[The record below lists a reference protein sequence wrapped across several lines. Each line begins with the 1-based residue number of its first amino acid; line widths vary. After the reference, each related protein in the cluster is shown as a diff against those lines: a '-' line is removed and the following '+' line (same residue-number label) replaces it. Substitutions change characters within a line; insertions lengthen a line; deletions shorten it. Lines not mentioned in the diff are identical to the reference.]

1 MKLSRRQFL
10 ETATAY
16 GVLTS
21 QALGQGKHFPLTLLA
36 QYNPDRDAR
45 ELSLRHLA
53 DGKRIATWI
62 ESDSRGERISWRI
75 IYSEGDIG
83 SVVSTHPEYGA
94 PTSPQCCGPLLL
106 WNEFQRGAGRGRTL
120 WAHVDVNQSKMS
132 APQQVAL
139 LADVNCGE
147 FSCALGSRGEVWL
160 LCETWREKE
169 VVLRLISYSGE
180 KWNDHGLVGGENG
193 FHIRPRLYRG
203 MHGLMAAWDEFI
215 QGSYRVVTADLSGST
230 PIRRELPTLANH
242 RDTLPAIACAGD
254 GTWYAAHCRERLV
267 EFTNRYKQPYFPR
280 TGIATFH
287 SELVVSVLRR
297 GEDDWSNVASVDID
311 HGMNP
316 WEAPY
321 TGKRR
326 FPTLLPRKRGVW
338 LLWEE
343 KEHPKV
349 MRPSPGRFCAW
360 ALTEEGG
367 QASPIVTIEQRCMFV
382 AESGGSEKDLLVA
395 SKTHFLFR
403 EMPLPYHLHRVNLD
417 RVSERR
423 PENLDSNK
431 AAPTFAVRP
440 IRQDRPT
447 LEHENLRLFFG
458 DPHLHTRFSGDLDG
472 EQDEHYHFA
481 RHIAKVDF
489 AAFTEND
496 FHWLMLGPLSDA
508 TWEQN
513 RRNTAFFNEP
523 GIFTALLGWEY
534 TLLSDVNRENL
545 AYAKKDP
552 KGKVISHRSVLF
564 PGTEGEIYT
573 WYKQKTPTAP
583 DLVKRFRGQRVLLH
597 HHHPAGYDLTDD
609 SLERNIEICSGWS
622 NNMMIPQFVDNLHKL
637 LDRGFRLGFVGA
649 SDNHERNPGLGG
661 SLSGVWATENT
672 REGIFEAFWNR
683 RIFATTGLRPDFRF
697 WVSEAFMGGDT
708 RTNRPPVT
716 HVYVDCDSP
725 IRKVEIIRDGSIVHT
740 VTERKN
746 HLEFEWADQPCP
758 QGKHYYYVHVLFE
771 DKESSATTCMSCL
784 AKVENPFFN
793 IATAYG
799 VHAWSSPVWVELQ

>member
-10 ETATAY
+10 ETATAC

-21 QALGQGKHFPLTLLA
+21 QALGQGKHFPLTLIA
-36 QYNPDRDAR
+36 QYNRDRDTQ
-45 ELSLRHLA
+45 ELSLRHLG
-53 DGKRIATWI
+53 DGRRIATWI
-62 ESDSRGERISWRI
+62 DSDSRGERISWRI
-75 IYSEGDIG
+75 FYSEGDIG
-83 SVVSTHPEYGA
+83 PVVSTHPEYGA

-120 WAHVDVNQSKMS
+120 WAHVDIYQAKMS
-132 APQQVAL
+132 EPQPVAL
-139 LADVNCGE
+139 LTDVNCGE
-147 FSCALGSRGEVWL
+147 FSCALGSRGKVWL

-169 VVLRLISYSGE
+169 VVLRLISYDGE
-180 KWNDHGLVGGENG
+180 KWNEHGLVGGEKG
-193 FHIRPRLYRG
+193 FRIRPRLYWG
-203 MHGLMAAWDEFI
+203 VHGLMAAWDEFA
-215 QGSYRVVTADLSGST
+215 QGSYHVITTDLSGGT
-230 PIRRELPTLANH
+230 PIRRELPTLADH
-242 RDTLPAIACAGD
+242 WDTLPAIACAGD
-254 GTWYAAHCRERLV
+254 GTWYAARCREKLV
-267 EFTNRYKQPYFPR
+267 EFTNRFKQPYFPR

-287 SELVVSVLRR
+287 SELVLSVLRR
-297 GEDDWSNVASVDID
+297 GEDDWSDVASVDID

-326 FPTLLPRKRGVW
+326 FPTLLPRERGVW

-360 ALTEEGG
+360 ALSEEGG
-367 QASPIVTIEQRCMFV
+367 QASPIVAIEGRCMFV

-395 SKTHFLFR
+395 SKTQFRFR

-417 RVSERR
+417 RASERR

-431 AAPTFAVRP
+431 AAPTFAARP
-440 IRQDRPT
+440 IRQGRPI
-447 LEHENLRLFFG
+447 LERENLRLYFG
-458 DPHLHTRFSGDLDG
+458 DPHLHSRFSGDLDG
-472 EQDEHYHFA
+472 EQDELYHFA

-508 TWEQN
+508 TWEQD

-523 GIFTALLGWEY
+523 GVFTTLLGWEY
-534 TLLSDVNRENL
+534 TLDRDPET
-545 AYAKKDP
+545 DP
-552 KGKVISHRSVLF
+552 KGKVLSHRSVLF

-573 WYKQKTPTAP
+573 WHKQKTSSAP
-583 DLVKRFRGQRVLLH
+583 VLVKRFRGKRVLLH
-597 HHHPAGYDLTDD
+597 HHHPEGYDITDN

-637 LDRGFRLGFVGA
+637 LGRGLRLGFVGA

-661 SLSGVWATENT
+661 PLSGVWATENT

-708 RTNRPPVT
+708 RTNRPPVI
-716 HVYVDCDSP
+716 HVYVDCDTP
-725 IRKVEIIRDGSIVHT
+725 VREVKIIRDGSIVHT
-740 VTERKN
+740 VTERKG
-746 HLEFEWADQPCP
+746 HLEFEWADRSCP
-758 QGKHYYYVHVLFE
+758 PGKHYYYVHVLFGG
-771 DKESSATTCMSCL
+771 KEKSPYDY
-784 AKVENPFFN
+784 KPQRENLYGN
-793 IATAYG
+793 LATAYG
-799 VHAWSSPVWVELQ
+799 VHAWSSPVWVELG